1 MTGELAPSQRWGEIA
16 ALPEENINLAEAALV
31 IAADAYPVLDIDAYL
46 ERIDEMGQALRRRL
60 RPDIST
66 ADAVIALNHYLFE
79 ELGFSGNAT
88 DYYDPRNSYLNE
100 VIDRR
105 IGIPITLSL
114 MYIEI
119 GRRIG
124 LALHGV
130 SFPAHFLVKC
140 VTRDGAIVL
149 DPYARG
155 ASLSLDE
162 LKLRVK
168 KLVGGIDPAPEMMK
182 GVLATAGKREILAR
196 MLRNLKG
203 IYLHR
208 NEPNKALGTAD
219 RILELAPEAAEE
231 LRDRGRIYLDL
242 ECFRAALADFQHYVW
257 LKPQA
262 ADAAVIRAK
271 VEELRQ
277 VAALLN

>member
-1 MTGELAPSQRWGEIA
+1 MMTGSEPAQRWGRIA
-16 ALPEENINLAEAALV
+16 GLPEENINLAEAALV
-31 IAADAYPVLDIDAYL
+31 IAACEYPALEVDVYL
-46 ERIDEMGQALRRRL
+46 ERIENMAGSLRRRL
-60 RPDIST
+60 RPDIGT
-66 ADAVIALNHYLFE
+66 AESIIALNHYLFE
-79 ELGFSGNAT
+79 ELGFTGNAAEY
-88 DYYDPRNSYLNE
+88 DDPRNSFLND

-105 IGIPITLSL
+105 VGIPITLSL
-114 MYIEI
+114 VYLEI

-149 DPYARG
+149 DPFAHG
-155 ASLSLDE
+155 ASLSLGA
-162 LKLRVK
+162 LRQRVK
-168 KLVGGIDPAPEMMK
+168 SLQGGVDPAPGIVKSM
-182 GVLATAGKREILAR
+182 LAAAGNREILAR

-208 NEPNKALGTAD
+208 KELAKALATAE
-219 RILELAPEAAEE
+219 RILVLSPEAAEE
-231 LRDRGRIYLDL
+231 FRDRGRIYLDL
-242 ECFRAALADFQHYVW
+242 ECFRAALGDFQHYLC

-262 ADAAVIRAK
+262 ADAGLIRAK
-271 VEELRQ
+271 VEELRK